1 MRCGSRGTFAGHI
14 CCTAHHLGVHH
25 ALELCIYVE
34 HKGCSMPL
42 EFTFGTCV
50 ETTWR
55 TWYQIQMRNHNPI
68 NSTWKRKLRHKNFGA
83 HSSQHK
89 YTIHTMASMTQ
100 ATVTGITAM
109 RHSSPRKKKGVTKGH
124 ATCYHRSKWSDWKWR
139 GGRASRTNTK
149 ILHPYHQ
156 LFKSWKQATAM

>member
-14 CCTAHHLGVHH
+14 CCTAHRLGVHH

-100 ATVTGITAM
+100 ATATGITAT
-109 RHSSPRKKKGVTKGH
+109 RHSSRKEKRDLLKGMQRVTTDPNNLIESDQEEGH
-124 ATCYHRSKWSDWKWR
+124 QRIDSKQGHKDTYQNPPSLP
-139 GGRASRTNTK
+139 ST
-149 ILHPYHQ
+149 I
-156 LFKSWKQATAM
+156 